1 MLFYSDQNSPRL
13 EYLLDLVSNE
23 IFNEPIRRT
32 SDKSAFISYSGAKLN
47 YSATRISEK
56 EFFIQPHGLLF
67 ENGIGE
73 QQVERFDISGKPAFF
88 QTKGD
93 FAFDIFAAAFFL
105 ISRYEEYLPFEAD
118 KYGRFPHQASLA
130 FRENFLDLPLINF
143 WLEDLK
149 KALRQQFPDLIF
161 RLKDFKF
168 IPSYDIDIAYSYKY
182 KGLKRNL
189 GGLCRSLIKGE
200 WTYLL
205 DRWDVLFNKKKDP
218 FDSYEWL
225 DSLHLYCRTRAYYFF
240 LISKKPS
247 GVDKNISPEN
257 PELQSLISYHANG
270 YTVGIH
276 PSWQSG
282 DEEAV
287 LMEEVDK
294 LAEITGSPVKY
305 SRQHYLRMTMPQ
317 TYRKLIDVG
326 IEKDFSLGYGSANGF
341 RASIASSFYWYDL
354 KAEKKTSLMLFP
366 FCFMD
371 ATSFYENHSSPQ
383 TALAELMDYY
393 RRIKKV
399 NGLMVTVW
407 HNQFFGTDPA
417 FAGWKEVYEVFL
429 KDQIYWD
436 T

>member
-1 MLFYSDQNSPRL
+1 MLFYSDRHSPRL
-13 EYLLDLVSNE
+13 EYILNLVGNE
-23 IFNEPIRRT
+23 ILNEPFRWT
-32 SDKSAFISYSGAKLN
+32 SDKLAFASYAGAKLN
-47 YSATRISEK
+47 YSADRLSEN
-56 EFFIQPHGLLF
+56 EFIIQPRELLF
-67 ENGIGE
+67 EIGIRI
-73 QQVERFDISGKPAFF
+73 QQIDRFDHSGMPAFF
-88 QTKGD
+88 KTKGD
-93 FAFDIFAAAFFL
+93 FAFDIFAAVFFL
-105 ISRYEEYLPFEAD
+105 VSRYEEYLPFEPD
-118 KYGRFPHQASLA
+118 QYGRFPHHASLA
-130 FRENFLDLPLINF
+130 FKESFLDTPLVNY

-149 KALRQQFPDLIF
+149 NALREHYPGLIF
-161 RLKDFKF
+161 RMKDFKF
-168 IPSYDIDIAYSYKY
+168 IPSYDIDMAYSYKY

-189 GGLCRSLIKGE
+189 GGMFKSLVNAR

-240 LISKKPS
+240 LLAKKQF
-247 GVDKNISPEN
+247 GVDRNISPEK
-257 PELQSLISYHANG
+257 PEMKSLIEYHAGG

-294 LAEITGSPVKY
+294 LSEITGTSVKY
-305 SRQHYLRMTMPQ
+305 SRQHYLRMSMPF

-326 IEKDFSLGYGSANGF
+326 VEKDFSLGYGTANGF
-341 RASIASSFYWYDL
+341 RASFASSFYWYDL
-354 KAEKKTSLMLFP
+354 KAEKSTSLMLFP

-371 ATSFYENHSSPQ
+371 ATSYYKNKSNPSM
-383 TALAELMDYY
+383 ALTELMEYY
-393 RRIKKV
+393 RKIKHV
-399 NGLMVTVW
+399 NGLMITIW
-407 HNQFFGTDPA
+407 HNQFFGTDPL

-436 T
+436 M